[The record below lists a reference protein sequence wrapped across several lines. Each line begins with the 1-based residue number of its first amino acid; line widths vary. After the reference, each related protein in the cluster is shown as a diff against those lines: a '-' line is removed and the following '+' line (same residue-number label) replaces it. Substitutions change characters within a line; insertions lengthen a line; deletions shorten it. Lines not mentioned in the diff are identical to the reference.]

1 MWAVFVGQ
9 SFSLD
14 KRIYFAITLE
24 IVSIILLFKIDSL
37 LKLMIVVLLHFIAS
51 FILASLVAGF
61 LKALYKYNYT
71 KSFLL
76 SLSLFLFFG
85 PLAVLLGALFLL
97 IYPKVSKIQTPVK
110 DIDYDIIY
118 SLEITAE
125 KRMLDEGAIRFLKD
139 KSIERLIYFTKFTN
153 SLTVDFFKKLL
164 YSDQDE
170 LRLLANSYL
179 KNLEKS
185 LQDYVKKLIS
195 YMDDY
200 PDLESSKRFFIEKNL
215 CMLYWELYY
224 LRLVEDEIGIKYL
237 YTAKEHGERALEI
250 ERSPII
256 LFLMG
261 RIELAMRNYKK
272 AYEYLVESIEKGME
286 KGKVLPYIIETLYR
300 AKDFGL
306 LRKVLGENEGA
317 YTLNPKAL
325 SLLKA
330 WV

>member
-1 MWAVFVGQ
+1 MWIN
-9 SFSLD
+9 FSD
-14 KRIYFAITLE
+14 KRIYFVITLE
-24 IVSIILLFKIDSL
+24 VTNIILLFKIDSL
-37 LKLMIVVLLHFIAS
+37 WELLIILLSHFIAS
-51 FILASLVAGF
+51 FILASSVAGF
-61 LKALYKYNYT
+61 LKVLYKYNYT
-71 KSFLL
+71 ESFFL
-76 SLSLFLFFG
+76 SLSLFFFLG
-85 PLAVLLGALFLL
+85 PLSVLLGAPFLL

-118 SLEITAE
+118 SLEIPAE

-153 SLTVDFFKKLL
+153 ALTVDFFKKLL

-185 LQDYVKKLIS
+185 IQDYIKELIS
-195 YMDDY
+195 YIYDY
-200 PDLESSKRFFIEKNL
+200 PDLESSRRFFIEKNL
-215 CMLYWELYY
+215 CILYWELYY

-237 YTAKEHGERALEI
+237 YKAKEHGERALEI
-250 ERSPII
+250 KRSPIL

-261 RIELAMRNYKK
+261 RIELAMRDYKK
-272 AYEYLVESIEKGME
+272 AYEYLMESIEKGME

-306 LRKVLGENEGA
+306 LRKVLEKNEGA
-317 YTLNPKAL
+317 YMLNPKAL
-325 SLLKA
+325 NFLKA